1 MSRAKVLLAAVGPF
15 FLLACVQLSGCGL
28 FERGNR
34 DVLYLAIGASDA
46 LGIGATPLRNGYVF
60 RVRDELEQQTRRE
73 VRLLNLAIPGGTT
86 RDLRQ
91 TLQLASRREIKSD
104 LVTIWT
110 GANDLINGQDPADFE
125 KELSALLKEVR
136 DNTSSF
142 VVIADIPDLT
152 KSPFFRTQPS
162 PVVTS
167 SRIAAF
173 NAVIEKQARALNIPL
188 VRLSREEITDDLVSG
203 VDGFHP
209 SNKGHRLIAQLFLK
223 VILPRFSV

>member
-1 MSRAKVLLAAVGPF
+1 MSRARVLLIAVGPF

-110 GANDLINGQDPADFE
+110 GANDLIAGQDPADFE
-125 KELSALLKEVR
+125 KELSALLREVR
-136 DNTSSF
+136 DNTSAF

-152 KSPFFRTQPS
+152 KSPFF
-162 PVVTS
+162 
-167 SRIAAF
+167 
-173 NAVIEKQARALNIPL
+173 
-188 VRLSREEITDDLVSG
+188 
-203 VDGFHP
+203 
-209 SNKGHRLIAQLFLK
+209 
-223 VILPRFSV
+223 